1 MAFYKNFENG
11 DIVFDNATVTSGIF
25 QDGGSS
31 IDAFHTSSTQYT
43 NTGDYNIDAYRYD
56 PSNNASAS
64 VQFGVVYGHKDGSG
78 SLGTRGATGDRTTAA
93 IFGQF
98 NNIINPAQT
107 TAFTF
112 GHLGSGSFGA
122 GASSGHVI
130 KLIDDSST
138 SKGTGNVRSALG
150 TPEYN
155 VVSGSIANGVHTAA
169 ADMTSGTGSYGAFY
183 PKLGVILLNP
193 IALGGGV
200 AAPVGT
206 VGSALLGIPTVTGSN
221 SDDRNALT
229 FFKSIK
235 SGSYFQ
241 AKREEDVT
249 SRHYFVRAK
258 STEFNSTSNDSYY
271 ETTAAGT
278 KRIIPGLA
286 SEQKTYITS
295 VGLYNDDSELL
306 AIAKLSQP
314 ILKSK
319 SREALI
325 KVKLDF

>member
-1 MAFYKNFENG
+1 MMELNLHP
-11 DIVFDNATVTSGIF
+11 VVT
-25 QDGGSS
+25 
-31 IDAFHTSSTQYT
+31 
-43 NTGDYNIDAYRYD
+43 NLLN
-56 PSNNASAS
+56 
-64 VQFGVVYGHKDGSG
+64 
-78 SLGTRGATGDRTTAA
+78 
-93 IFGQF
+93 
-98 NNIINPAQT
+98 
-107 TAFTF
+107 
-112 GHLGSGSFGA
+112 
-122 GASSGHVI
+122 GASDLPLQCFLLFVFSMLPITECRLTIPFGILVFGLPWYLVLPICVI
-130 KLIDDSST
+130 
-138 SKGTGNVRSALG
+138 
-150 TPEYN
+150 
-155 VVSGSIANGVHTAA
+155 
-169 ADMTSGTGSYGAFY
+169 
-183 PKLGVILLNP
+183 
-193 IALGGGV
+193 
-200 AAPVGT
+200 
-206 VGSALLGIPTVTGSN
+206 SN
-221 SDDRNALT
+221 SLIGVFLVFALDWLISIFSKIT

-271 ETTAAGT
+271 ETTSAGT

-295 VGLYNDDSELL
+295 VGLYNDDNELL